1 MKRLLYILGIV
12 VLFSAMTSCNNDD
25 NGGGGSINPVNDV
38 QVTPY
43 YGSVILNWSVPTDE
57 DYYYTLV
64 SYVNAEGKK
73 VSKKIS
79 CYDTKSTGKTEA
91 IIGGFTD
98 ENTYTFTLTSYNLA
112 GAASESVTVTGTPK
126 STEAAK
132 DYVVTTVKAV
142 PAVQG
147 SEVSWTNET
156 GVECYVI
163 VSFQDS
169 KGVKKE
175 KKFNA
180 TTSGK
185 GIIASFVKA
194 TTLTVTVEN
203 AAGKKSASRTFD
215 VTPTLG
221 EISKTGMKI
230 SSVSSDW
237 GGYLASYLIDNDIY
251 TYWHTQLTGFPHYV
265 VVDLG
270 NEYNVNKIQLVRR
283 QDDGGNGQWAPNRV
297 QFLYSLDGK
306 DFTNIG
312 EFDFDVQQIY
322 GHEYSFAPVYAR
334 YIKMIG
340 LSGGQPWMHMAE
352 IYFYMNAN

>member
-1 MKRLLYILGIV
+1 MKRQLYILGIFIIFLV
-12 VLFSAMTSCNNDD
+12 MTSCENNDKE
-25 NGGGGSINPVNDV
+25 GGFINPVTDV

-43 YGSVILNWSVPTDE
+43 YGSVILNWAIPSDE
-57 DYYYTLV
+57 NYYYTLV

-73 VSKKIS
+73 MNKKVS
-79 CYDTKSTGKTEA
+79 CYDVKGSGRTEA

-98 ENTYTFTLTSYNLA
+98 ENTYTFTLTSYNLG
-112 GAASESVTVTGTPK
+112 GAASESVTVSGIPK

-132 DYVVTTVKAV
+132 DYIITTVKAT

-147 SEVSWTNET
+147 AEVSWTNET
-156 GVECYVI
+156 GVANSVI
-163 VSFQDS
+163 VEYADS

-180 TTSGK
+180 ITSGK
-185 GIIASFVKA
+185 GIVASFVKA

-203 AAGKKSASRTFD
+203 AAGKKSASRQFE
-215 VTPTLG
+215 VMPTLG
-221 EISKTGMKI
+221 EITKSGMKI
-230 SSVSSDW
+230 QSLSSEW
-237 GGYLASYLIDNDIY
+237 GGCLGSYLIDNDIY
-251 TYWHTQLTGFPHYV
+251 TIWHTQLTGYPHYI

-270 NEYNVNKIQLVRR
+270 NEYNLNKIQLVRR
-283 QDDGGNGQWAPNRV
+283 QDDSGNGQWAPNRV

-306 DFTNIG
+306 DFTSIG

-322 GHEYSFAPVYAR
+322 GHNYSFAPVYGR
-334 YIKMIG
+334 YVKMIG

-352 IYFYMNAN
+352 IYFYMEAN

>member
-12 VLFSAMTSCNNDD
+12 VLFSAMTSCNRDD
-25 NGGGGSINPVNDV
+25 NSGGGSINPVTDV

-43 YGSVILNWSVPTDE
+43 YGSVILNWSVPIDE

-73 VSKKIS
+73 VNKKIS
-79 CYDTKSTGKTEA
+79 CYDTKSTGRTEA
-91 IIGGFTD
+91 IIGGFKD

-112 GAASESVTVTGTPK
+112 GAASESVNISGTPK

-132 DYVVTTVKAV
+132 DYIVTTVKAAS
-142 PAVQG
+142 AVQG
-147 SEVSWTNET
+147 AEVSWTNET
-156 GVECYVI
+156 GVENYLI
-163 VSFQDS
+163 VSFLDG
-169 KGVKKE
+169 KGVRKE

-180 TTSGK
+180 TVSGK
-185 GIIASFVKA
+185 GIVASFVKA
-194 TTLTVTVEN
+194 TTLTVAVEN
-203 AAGKKSASRTFD
+203 AEGKKSASRQLE

-221 EISKTGMKI
+221 ALSKSAMKI
-230 SSVSSDW
+230 YSVSSEW
-237 GGYLASYLIDNDIY
+237 GGNLASYLLDNDIY
-251 TYWHTQLTGFPHYV
+251 TIWHTQLSGYPHNV
-265 VVDLG
+265 VIDLG
-270 NEYNVNKIQLVRR
+270 SEYYVSEIELVRR
-283 QDDGGNGQWAPNRV
+283 QDDSGNGQWAPNRV
-297 QFLYSLDGK
+297 QFLYSLDAK

-322 GHEYSFAPVYAR
+322 GHEYSFAPVYGR